1 MAKKAATQRRSRKT
15 GTVRA
20 GTALTLG
27 LGSEVATR
35 NLHTLSN
42 RLREST
48 TERQKFVA
56 NPVEYLRSAG
66 ISVPREFEVNL
77 RNQAFSV
84 ETVLGGM
91 HNPVAAIAV
100 A

>member
-1 MAKKAATQRRSRKT
+1 MAKKSSRKRKT
-15 GTVRA
+15 GAVKA
-20 GTALTLG
+20 GSALSVG
-27 LGSEVATR
+27 IGSDVATR
-35 NLHTLSN
+35 NLHTMSN
-42 RLREST
+42 KLRESS

-56 NPVEYLRSAG
+56 NPVEYLRGAG

-77 RNQAFSV
+77 RNQAFSI